1 MAYPNFNMYNTNPGY
16 SPYQGPQVRYDGM
29 QPSISLKGRP
39 VSSLEEARASIIDM
53 DGSIFYFPDVTK
65 QHIYTKQI
73 NLDGTSSL
81 SVYKKVDTPIT
92 TNSNIPSDDFVS
104 KEMFT
109 KTINDLLNQIEQLK
123 TDKGEKQNVSNNEHK
138 PINLN
143 F

>member
-1 MAYPNFNMYNTNPGY
+1 MYNTNPGY
-16 SPYQGPQVRYDGM
+16 SPYQGPQVRFDGM

-81 SVYKKVDTPIT
+81 NVYKKVETPIP
-92 TNSNIPSDDFVS
+92 NSNIPSDEFVS
-104 KEMFT
+104 KEVFT
-109 KTINDLLNQIEQLK
+109 QTINNLMTQIDQLK
-123 TDKGEKQNVSNNEHK
+123 YSKGEMQNESTNDSK

>member
-1 MAYPNFNMYNTNPGY
+1 MAYPNYNMYNTNPGY
-16 SPYQGPQVRYDGM
+16 SPYQGPQVRFDGM

-81 SVYKKVDTPIT
+81 NVYKKVETPIT
-92 TNSNIPSDDFVS
+92 NPNIPSDEFVS
-104 KEMFT
+104 KEVFT
-109 KTINDLLNQIEQLK
+109 QTINSLIAQIDQLK
-123 TDKGEKQNVSNNEHK
+123 NSKGEMQNDSTNDSK